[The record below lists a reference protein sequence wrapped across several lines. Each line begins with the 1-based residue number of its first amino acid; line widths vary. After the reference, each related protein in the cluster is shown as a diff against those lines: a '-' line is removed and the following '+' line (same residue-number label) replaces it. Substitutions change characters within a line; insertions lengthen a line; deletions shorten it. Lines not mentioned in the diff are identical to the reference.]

1 VICPRYPACLLSA
14 CPCSSTCGSL
24 TNDRRYDSKDSR
36 DIEKGS
42 LSDMRLRW
50 LEDVVEVGV
59 LCQKLFF
66 SVGDGFFKRSAERI
80 ET

>member
-1 VICPRYPACLLSA
+1 LR
-14 CPCSSTCGSL
+14 SL

-42 LSDMRLRW
+42 FSESRLRW
-50 LEDVVEVGV
+50 FDEEVVDVGV

-66 SVGDGFFKRSAERI
+66 SVGDGYFNGC
-80 ET
+80 